1 MPLQTQAFLAAS
13 PMSVGAD
20 IGYLAFT
27 ATGYHVE
34 TSRGNAVWRDP
45 SSNDALSIAGDSEH
59 IWVEQALSPYSRIVE
74 LRDLSRV
81 VINNARDPILSADRR
96 SVAFVRDDHG
106 RGELMVRKDFHS
118 VTVSESALTPPSL
131 NVYEASFL
139 SEKDFAF
146 SATEGRHSPQIY
158 LRDAGLRN
166 MPLGLGESRYPAL
179 SPDGHW
185 LAYSHRSENRGNAAC
200 CRSAM
205 QLDSAV
211 MGKRLQDSTLCNG
224 LRAQPIVDGPGT
236 QACHPLTAPVAC
248 GEQGRC
254 ANAVVPRACFERN
267 WECDLAIT
275 AGTFYQSD
283 DQLSCGRL
291 PWQFAFYASTRC

>member
-1 MPLQTQAFLAAS
+1 MLLWRERPPRNPPWEWTQYAWTAALVPSVVLSTHATCRRERAVRQEYAYRMPLQTQAFLAAS

-146 SATEGRHSPQIY
+146 SATDGRHSPQIY

-185 LAYSHRSENRGNAAC
+185 LAYSHLEDGAWNLWLRDQKTG
-200 CRSAM
+200 AM
-205 QLDSAV
+205 RRVADLPCNQIQPSWESDS
-211 MGKRLQDSTLCNG
+211 KTL
-224 LRAQPIVDGPGT
+224 LYATD
-236 QACHPLTAPVAC
+236 
-248 GEQGRC
+248 
-254 ANAVVPRACFERN
+254 
-267 WECDLAIT
+267 
-275 AGTFYQSD
+275 
-283 DQLSCGRL
+283 CGRSL
-291 PWQFAFYASTRC
+291 SLTGLARRRVIR